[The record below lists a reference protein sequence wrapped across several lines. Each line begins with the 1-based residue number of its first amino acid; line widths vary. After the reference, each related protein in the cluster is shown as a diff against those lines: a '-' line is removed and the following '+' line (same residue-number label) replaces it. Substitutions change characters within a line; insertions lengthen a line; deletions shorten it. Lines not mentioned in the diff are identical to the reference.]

1 MGLKRL
7 VNITP
12 TELKNKGVVSLADK
26 PNVASNY
33 GTGGLTPTA
42 LKLWFDQIGKFIA
55 EKVNAIQDVLSGGD
69 AASYVRLNL
78 TGLDEESE
86 NKDDFKYS
94 LQDLCASYRSGKFAY
109 YLLAYES
116 ASAEELKPLQTIL
129 NGIAAKISQANEA
142 LSNYKTLLQSAAG
155 ASKIG
160 LPSEYGTDKTLETLI
175 DDIFN
180 CNLAAKTV
188 VEAYGFTSNT
198 KYTTSQKTLTAYLKE
213 VAEALSAENSSV
225 LLEKINDRYTKA
237 TADSIFRT
245 KEDSYSKSE
254 TISKTVYN
262 SDQGVQDSRLTN
274 IEKTI
279 GDMQGQDTDILGMI
293 NSINEDIDSLQLGV
307 VPRVIRGRVKN
318 ATPDVLS
325 AELIAALNA
334 VVLSATGK
342 ATPDNTDAVQ
352 VIDSAMPNKGE
363 VYTYYYWAAPES
375 SEIDGWYVAAIYT
388 APSITDIPS
397 YKFNIVASSWTSEAD
412 ADGLYYITITPEMHG
427 MGTDLS
433 VLVDLRIYHD
443 NEFYANANLYFVKPN
458 GEIVLYSDEKFVG
471 ECVVR
476 CGKAYYSANMAVN
489 ALDNGDGVIEL
500 GNGLKLLVGAA
511 ELTNIAVGAEKSVVI
526 TNAAVTAVLTAT
538 ATPDKSAFVTAVS
551 VSGGGCVITC
561 RNNGT
566 AAESVTVNY
575 IILAN

>member
-279 GDMQGQDTDILGMI
+279 GNMQGQDTDILGMI

-375 SEIDGWYVAAIYT
+375 SEIDGWYVASIYT
-388 APSITDIPS
+388 APSVTDIPS
-397 YKFNIVASSWTSEAD
+397 YKFNIVASSWSSEAD
-412 ADGLYYITITPEMHG
+412 ENKLYYITITPAMHG
-427 MGTDLS
+427 MGTDLALS
-433 VLVDLRIYHD
+433 VDLRM
-443 NEFYANANLYFVKPN
+443 FYDGEYYATVPLYYITPN
-458 GEIVLYSDEKFVG
+458 GNVVLFSDEKFVG
-471 ECVVR
+471 ECIIR
-476 CGKAYYSANMAVN
+476 CGKAYFSGNMAIQ
-489 ALDNGDGVIEL
+489 ATDNGNGLVEC
-500 GNGLKLLVGAA
+500 GNGLKLLVGSKAVEVAA
-511 ELTNIAVGAEKSVVI
+511 GAEATI
-526 TNAAVTAVLTAT
+526 TVADATVQAISTAT
-538 ATPDKSAFVTAVS
+538 ATPNTTSLSVAVTYTGGNCVIRCKNNSDGAVS
-551 VSGGGCVITC
+551 AAVS
-561 RNNGT
+561 
-566 AAESVTVNY
+566 Y
-575 IILAN
+575 IIIGY

>member
-69 AASYVRLNL
+69 AASYIRLNL

-86 NKDDFKYS
+86 SKDDFKYS

-129 NGIAAKISQANEA
+129 NGIAAKISQTNEA

-279 GDMQGQDTDILGMI
+279 GDMQGQDTNILGLI

-342 ATPDNTDAVQ
+342 TTPDNTDAVQ

-375 SEIDGWYVAAIYT
+375 SEIDGWYVASIYT
-388 APSITDIPS
+388 APSVTDIPS
-397 YKFNIVASSWTSEAD
+397 YKFNIVASSWSSEAD
-412 ADGLYYITITPEMHG
+412 ENKLYYITITPAMHG
-427 MGTDLS
+427 MGTDLALS
-433 VLVDLRIYHD
+433 VDLRM
-443 NEFYANANLYFVKPN
+443 FYDGEYYATVPLYYITPN
-458 GEIVLYSDEKFVG
+458 GNVVLFSDEKFVG
-471 ECVVR
+471 ECIIR
-476 CGKAYYSANMAVN
+476 CGKAYFSGNMAIQ
-489 ALDNGDGVIEL
+489 ATDNGNGLVEC
-500 GNGLKLLVGAA
+500 GNGLKLLVGSRAVEVAA
-511 ELTNIAVGAEKSVVI
+511 GAEATI
-526 TNAAVTAVLTAT
+526 TVADATVQAISTAT
-538 ATPDKSAFVTAVS
+538 ATPNTTNLSVAVTYAGGNCVIRCKNNSDGAVS
-551 VSGGGCVITC
+551 AAVS
-561 RNNGT
+561 
-566 AAESVTVNY
+566 Y
-575 IILAN
+575 IIIGY

>member
-375 SEIDGWYVAAIYT
+375 SEIDGWYVASIYT
-388 APSITDIPS
+388 APSVTDIPS
-397 YKFNIVASSWTSEAD
+397 YKFNIVASSWSSEAD
-412 ADGLYYITITPEMHG
+412 ENKLYYITITPAMHG
-427 MGTDLS
+427 MGTDLALS
-433 VLVDLRIYHD
+433 VDLRM
-443 NEFYANANLYFVKPN
+443 FYDGEYYATVPLYYITPN
-458 GEIVLYSDEKFVG
+458 GNVVLFSDEKFVG
-471 ECVVR
+471 ECIIR
-476 CGKAYYSANMAVN
+476 CGKAYFSGNMAIQ
-489 ALDNGDGVIEL
+489 ATDNGNGLVEC
-500 GNGLKLLVGAA
+500 GNGLKLLVGSKAVEVAA
-511 ELTNIAVGAEKSVVI
+511 GAEATI
-526 TNAAVTAVLTAT
+526 TVADATVQAISTAT
-538 ATPDKSAFVTAVS
+538 ATPNTTSLSVAVTYTGGNCVIRCKNNSDGAVS
-551 VSGGGCVITC
+551 AAVS
-561 RNNGT
+561 
-566 AAESVTVNY
+566 Y
-575 IILAN
+575 IIIGY

>member
-1 MGLKRL
+1 MGLKRF

-375 SEIDGWYVAAIYT
+375 SEIDGWYVASIYT
-388 APSITDIPS
+388 APSVTDIPS
-397 YKFNIVASSWTSEAD
+397 YKFNIVASSWSSEAD
-412 ADGLYYITITPEMHG
+412 ENKLYYITITPAMHG
-427 MGTDLS
+427 MGTDLALS
-433 VLVDLRIYHD
+433 VDLRM
-443 NEFYANANLYFVKPN
+443 FYDGEYYATVPLYYITPN
-458 GEIVLYSDEKFVG
+458 GNVVLFSDEKFVG
-471 ECVVR
+471 ECIIR
-476 CGKAYYSANMAVN
+476 CGKAYFSGNMAIQ
-489 ALDNGDGVIEL
+489 ATDNGNGLVEC
-500 GNGLKLLVGAA
+500 GNGLKLLVGSKAVEVAA
-511 ELTNIAVGAEKSVVI
+511 GAEATI
-526 TNAAVTAVLTAT
+526 TVADATVQAISTAT
-538 ATPDKSAFVTAVS
+538 ATPNTTSLSVAVTYTGGNCVIRCKNNSDGAVS
-551 VSGGGCVITC
+551 AAVS
-561 RNNGT
+561 
-566 AAESVTVNY
+566 Y
-575 IILAN
+575 IIIGY

>member
-375 SEIDGWYVAAIYT
+375 SEIDGWYVASIYT
-388 APSITDIPS
+388 APSVTDIPS
-397 YKFNIVASSWTSEAD
+397 YKFNIVASSWSSEAD
-412 ADGLYYITITPEMHG
+412 ENKLYYITITPAMHG
-427 MGTDLS
+427 MGTDLALS
-433 VLVDLRIYHD
+433 VDLRM
-443 NEFYANANLYFVKPN
+443 FYDGEYYATVPLYYITPN
-458 GEIVLYSDEKFVG
+458 GNVVLFSDEKFVG
-471 ECVVR
+471 ECIIR
-476 CGKAYYSANMAVN
+476 CGKAYFSGNMAIQ
-489 ALDNGDGVIEL
+489 ATDNGNGLVEC
-500 GNGLKLLVGAA
+500 GNGLKLLVGSKAVEVAA
-511 ELTNIAVGAEKSVVI
+511 GAEATI
-526 TNAAVTAVLTAT
+526 TVADATVQAISTAT
-538 ATPDKSAFVTAVS
+538 ATPNTTNLSVAVTYTGGNCVIRCKNNSDGAVS
-551 VSGGGCVITC
+551 AAVS
-561 RNNGT
+561 
-566 AAESVTVNY
+566 Y
-575 IILAN
+575 IIIGY

>member
-245 KEDSYSKSE
+245 KEDSYLKSE

-325 AELIAALNA
+325 AELIAALAA

-375 SEIDGWYVAAIYT
+375 SEIDGWYVASIYT
-388 APSITDIPS
+388 APSVTDIPS
-397 YKFNIVASSWTSEAD
+397 YKFNIVASSWSSEAD
-412 ADGLYYITITPEMHG
+412 ENKLYYITITPAMHG
-427 MGTDLS
+427 MGTDLALS
-433 VLVDLRIYHD
+433 VDLRM
-443 NEFYANANLYFVKPN
+443 FYDGEYYATVPLYYITPN
-458 GEIVLYSDEKFVG
+458 GNVVLFSDEKFVG
-471 ECVVR
+471 ECIIR
-476 CGKAYYSANMAVN
+476 CGKAYFSGNMAIQ
-489 ALDNGDGVIEL
+489 ATDNGNGLVEC
-500 GNGLKLLVGAA
+500 GNGLKLLVGSKAVEVAA
-511 ELTNIAVGAEKSVVI
+511 GAEATVTVAGANPSVAVTYTGGNCVI
-526 TNAAVTAVLTAT
+526 RCKNNSDGAVSAAV
-538 ATPDKSAFVTAVS
+538 S
-551 VSGGGCVITC
+551 
-561 RNNGT
+561 
-566 AAESVTVNY
+566 Y
-575 IILAN
+575 IIIGY

>member
-86 NKDDFKYS
+86 SKDDFKYS

-237 TADSIFRT
+237 TADSLFRT
-245 KEDSYSKSE
+245 KEDSYAKSE

-279 GDMQGQDTDILGMI
+279 GDMQGQDTNILGLI

-375 SEIDGWYVAAIYT
+375 SEIDGWYVASIYT
-388 APSITDIPS
+388 APSVTDIPS
-397 YKFNIVASSWTSEAD
+397 YKFNIVASSWSSEAD
-412 ADGLYYITITPEMHG
+412 ENKLYYITITPAMHG
-427 MGTDLS
+427 MGTDLALS
-433 VLVDLRIYHD
+433 VDLRM
-443 NEFYANANLYFVKPN
+443 FYDGEYYATVPLYYITPN
-458 GEIVLYSDEKFVG
+458 GNVVLFSDEKFVG
-471 ECVVR
+471 ECIIR
-476 CGKAYYSANMAVN
+476 CGKAYFSGNMAIQ
-489 ALDNGDGVIEL
+489 ATDNGNGLVEC
-500 GNGLKLLVGAA
+500 GNGLKLLVGSKAVEVAA
-511 ELTNIAVGAEKSVVI
+511 GAEATI
-526 TNAAVTAVLTAT
+526 TVADATVQAISTAT
-538 ATPDKSAFVTAVS
+538 ATPNTTNLSVAVTYAGGNCVIRCKNNSNGAISAAVS
-551 VSGGGCVITC
+551 
-561 RNNGT
+561 
-566 AAESVTVNY
+566 Y
-575 IILAN
+575 IIIGY